1 MVSPSA
7 LHFLTDRTSSPGNE
21 WGPVKQK
28 GHRSRWD
35 SSFASDIITK
45 RTISLITDTVIL
57 LTFDIYSQSVKTYGP
72 GNFHEILRRLH
83 KLMQE
88 TSLPCYSMLNTMT
101 WTFILNTLTEI
112 STTEFP
118 QFHFYF
124 IGNFWLYWREQS
136 AVKSTNLKICRKYD
150 LFSIHL
156 SLQGLKKSPV
166 Q

>member
-7 LHFLTDRTSSPGNE
+7 LSFLTNRTSSPGNE

-45 RTISLITDTVIL
+45 RTISLITDIVIL
-57 LTFDIYSQSVKTYGP
+57 LTFDICSQSVKTYGP

-88 TSLPCYSMLNTMT
+88 TSLPCYSVFNT
-101 WTFILNTLTEI
+101 WTLILNTLTEI

-124 IGNFWLYWREQS
+124 IGNFWFYWREQS
-136 AVKSTNLKICRKYD
+136 AVKSTNLKICRKCD
-150 LFSIHL
+150 LSAIHL